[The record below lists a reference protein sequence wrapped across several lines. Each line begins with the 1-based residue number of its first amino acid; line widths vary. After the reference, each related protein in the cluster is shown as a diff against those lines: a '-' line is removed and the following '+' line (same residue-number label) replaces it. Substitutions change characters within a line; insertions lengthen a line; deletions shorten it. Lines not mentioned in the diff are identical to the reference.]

1 MSKMTDKLTPN
12 TMKTQYDHQW
22 NTFVRKNHDYGN
34 SFEKSLDT
42 FGLVAGIVR
51 MNDKFERLVSLND
64 PNKDAQIASESLVDT
79 LEDLSNYAA
88 MAACWM
94 KGKKKA
100 DWNELRMKELD
111 GNIESIIKNADTTV
125 VKSQIFSHGGTS
137 SVDTE
142 TGDIYFMT
150 GRCNGKS
157 ASVQQAIKEALDK
170 DIEFGDDV
178 DVYWLNKL
186 IDNMTVGDIKIEDN
200 PKDPEEFIQDTIK
213 QISDTVLMKER
224 KGEMLVYMDISDD
237 AGRIAKCV
245 IDNDIPRNKY
255 MGIISRYWHSL
266 GINMP
271 VELREF
277 IYGVLNRYIYY
288 MKKERG
294 LLNVDSSPMNA
305 DKIKVMPLLGG
316 ENEEDR
322 KIAEATK
329 RIDDMI
335 KDIRKKSGGSIST
348 RLVRSPFNLNH
359 KPDFDIKLNL
369 ESYLKEH
376 SKKCEE
382 KRLDQAID
390 LFKYNAMAQA
400 KSQKDIDEL
409 FERMLDGSLVS
420 RVVSNGDGTFVA
432 YWEPA
437 EKEEDDED

>member
-12 TMKTQYDHQW
+12 TMKDQYDHQW
-22 NTFVRKNHDYGN
+22 NVFCRKNHDYGN

-64 PNKDAQIASESLVDT
+64 PSKDAQIASESLVDT

-94 KGKKKA
+94 KGKHEQ
-100 DWNELRMKELD
+100 DWKETRNTI
-111 GNIESIIKNADTTV
+111 G
-125 VKSQIFSHGGTS
+125 VKL
-137 SVDTE
+137 
-142 TGDIYFMT
+142 
-150 GRCNGKS
+150 GRGNGKS
-157 ASVQQAIKEALDK
+157 QAIQQAIKEAIDK
-170 DIEFGDDV
+170 EIEMASVTTD
-178 DVYWLNKL
+178 
-186 IDNMTVGDIKIEDN
+186 KIM
-200 PKDPEEFIQDTIK
+200 DPEEFIQDTIK

-224 KGEMLVYMDISDD
+224 KGELLVYMDISVD

-245 IDNDIPRNKY
+245 IDNNIPRNEY

-294 LLNVDSSPMNA
+294 LLNVDSGTINA
-305 DKIKVMPLLGG
+305 DKIKVVPLLGG
-316 ENEEDR
+316 KNEEDR
-322 KIAEATK
+322 KIAETIK
-329 RIDDMI
+329 RIDAIIDDI
-335 KDIRKKSGGSIST
+335 KKRTGGHID
-348 RLVRSPFNLNH
+348 RRIIPNPFNLNH

-369 ESYLKEH
+369 EPYLKEH
-376 SKKCEE
+376 SKKCDE

-390 LFKYNAMAQA
+390 LFKYNAAAQA
-400 KSQKDIDEL
+400 KSQEDIDEL

>member
-12 TMKTQYDHQW
+12 TMKDQYDHQW

-79 LEDLSNYAA
+79 LEDLSNYSA

-94 KGKKKA
+94 KRKHEQ
-100 DWNELRMKELD
+100 DWKETR
-111 GNIESIIKNADTTV
+111 NTIR
-125 VKSQIFSHGGTS
+125 VKL
-137 SVDTE
+137 
-142 TGDIYFMT
+142 
-150 GRCNGKS
+150 GRGNGKS
-157 ASVQQAIKEALDK
+157 QAVQQAIKEAIDK
-170 DIEFGDDV
+170 EIETESATAD
-178 DVYWLNKL
+178 
-186 IDNMTVGDIKIEDN
+186 KIM
-200 PKDPEEFIQDTIK
+200 DPEEFIQDTIK

-224 KGEMLVYMDISDD
+224 KGELLAYMDIADD

-294 LLNVDSSPMNA
+294 LLNVDSGSINA
-305 DKIKVMPLLGG
+305 DKIKVVPLLGG

-329 RIDDMI
+329 RIDDMLE
-335 KDIRKKSGGSIST
+335 DIRKKSGGVID
-348 RLVRSPFNLNH
+348 RRIIPMPFNH

-369 ESYLKEH
+369 EPYLKEH
-376 SKKCEE
+376 SKKCDE
-382 KRLDQAID
+382 KRIDQSID
-390 LFKYNAMAQA
+390 LFKYHTAAQA
-400 KSQKDIDEL
+400 KTQEDIDEL

>member
-12 TMKTQYDHQW
+12 TMKDQYDHQW
-22 NTFVRKNHDYGN
+22 KVFCRKNHDYGN

-100 DWNELRMKELD
+100 DWNELRMKALD

-125 VKSQIFSHGGTS
+125 VKSDGS
-137 SVDTE
+137 
-142 TGDIYFMT
+142 
-150 GRCNGKS
+150 
-157 ASVQQAIKEALDK
+157 
-170 DIEFGDDV
+170 
-178 DVYWLNKL
+178 
-186 IDNMTVGDIKIEDN
+186 DIKIEDN

-224 KGEMLVYMDISDD
+224 KGELLVYMDISDD

-288 MKKERG
+288 IKKERG

-305 DKIKVMPLLGG
+305 DKIKVVPLLGG

-335 KDIRKKSGGSIST
+335 ADIRKSVGGVIGRRIIPKT
-348 RLVRSPFNLNH
+348 FNH
-359 KPDFDIKLNL
+359 KPDFDIKLDL
-369 ESYLKEH
+369 EPYLKEH
-376 SKKCEE
+376 SKKCDE
-382 KRLDQAID
+382 KRLSDVID
-390 LFKYNAMAQA
+390 SFRYTAMAQA
-400 KSQKDIDEL
+400 KSQKDIDAL

-420 RVVSNGDGTFVA
+420 RVVSNGDGTYVA

-437 EKEEDDED
+437 KKEGDDED